1 MTDTVAPRPASRT
14 SRAARR
20 TTPAARRNRRRTAAD
35 AGLLVAAAA
44 FVLPLAW
51 VVLSALDPH
60 ASLRVK
66 VPDGVTLDNFDAIL
80 TPEITFTPL
89 LNSLIL
95 CGGATLLT
103 VVCAVLAAYP
113 LSRFRSRLNRPFL
126 LTILFATSL
135 PITAIMVPVY
145 ALFVRVNMIDTMQG
159 TIFFFAASQLPFAI
173 WLMKNFMDGVPK
185 ELEEAAWTDGASSFQ
200 SLLRIV
206 LPLMGPGVAVVTVF
220 SFVMMWGNF
229 FVPFMLLLSPDQ
241 MPASVSINDF
251 FGNRGMVA
259 YGQLA
264 AFSIVYSTPV
274 VLLYVLISRRL
285 GGGFALGGA
294 VKGRSRGVGR
304 GRTRVRAPPYVP
316 TIRIAGR
323 TARSQHRRGPLRCG
337 ACADPHPARASRALR
352 STPSPPAGCVPP
364 STWDPSTSPTA
375 YGSRTGCRTS
385 PPTSSSPGSGGPP
398 CPRGRS

>member
-1 MTDTVAPRPASRT
+1 MATSPASR
-14 SRAARR
+14 RD
-20 TTPAARRNRRRTAAD
+20 RRRTAAD
-35 AGLLVAAAA
+35 AGLLVVAAA

-66 VPDGVTLDNFDAIL
+66 VPDGLTLEHFDAIL

-89 LNSLIL
+89 LNSVLL

-103 VVCAVLAAYP
+103 VACAALAAYP

-145 ALFVRVNMIDTMQG
+145 ALFVRVNLIDTLHG
-159 TIFFFAASQLPFAI
+159 TIFFFAASQLPFAV

-229 FVPFMLLLSPDQ
+229 FVPFMLLLTPDQ

-294 VKGRSRGVGR
+294 VKG
-304 GRTRVRAPPYVP
+304 
-316 TIRIAGR
+316 
-323 TARSQHRRGPLRCG
+323 
-337 ACADPHPARASRALR
+337 
-352 STPSPPAGCVPP
+352 
-364 STWDPSTSPTA
+364 
-375 YGSRTGCRTS
+375 
-385 PPTSSSPGSGGPP
+385 
-398 CPRGRS
+398 

>member
-1 MTDTVAPRPASRT
+1 MART
-14 SRAARR
+14 PTRTLAARR
-20 TTPAARRNRRRTAAD
+20 TRRRLAAD
-35 AGLLVAAAA
+35 AGLLLAAAA
-44 FVLPLAW
+44 FALPLVW

-60 ASLRVK
+60 ADLRVRA
-66 VPDGVTLDNFDAIL
+66 PDGLTLDHFDAIL
-80 TPEITFTPL
+80 TSDITFTPL

-95 CGGATLLT
+95 CGGATALT
-103 VVCAVLAAYP
+103 VACAALAAYP

-126 LTILFATSL
+126 LTVLFATSL
-135 PITAIMVPVY
+135 PITAVMVPVY
-145 ALFVRVNMIDTMQG
+145 ALFVRVNLIDTLQG
-159 TIFFFAASQLPFAI
+159 TVLFFAASQLPFAI

-229 FVPFMLLLSPDQ
+229 FVPFMLLLTPDR
-241 MPASVSINDF
+241 MPASVSINEF

-294 VKGRSRGVGR
+294 VKG
-304 GRTRVRAPPYVP
+304 
-316 TIRIAGR
+316 
-323 TARSQHRRGPLRCG
+323 
-337 ACADPHPARASRALR
+337 
-352 STPSPPAGCVPP
+352 
-364 STWDPSTSPTA
+364 
-375 YGSRTGCRTS
+375 
-385 PPTSSSPGSGGPP
+385 
-398 CPRGRS
+398 

>member
-1 MTDTVAPRPASRT
+1 MSSANAVKSPARKLS
-14 SRAARR
+14 SRR
-20 TTPAARRNRRRTAAD
+20 TTRRLAAD
-35 AGLLVAAAA
+35 AGLLVVAAA

-51 VVLSALDPH
+51 VILSSLDTK
-60 ASLRVK
+60 ADLKVK
-66 VPDGVTLDNFDAIL
+66 VPDGITLDNYDAVL

-89 LNSLIL
+89 LNSLLL
-95 CGGATLLT
+95 CGGGTLLT
-103 VVCAVLAAYP
+103 VVCAALAAYP
-113 LSRFRSRLNRPFL
+113 LSRFKSRLNRPFM

-145 ALFVRVNMIDTMQG
+145 ALFVQVDLIDTMQG

-229 FVPFMLLLSPDQ
+229 FVPFMLLLTPDQ
-241 MPASVSINDF
+241 MPASVSINEF

-264 AFSIVYSTPV
+264 AFSVVYSTPV
-274 VLLYVLISRRL
+274 ILLYVLVARRL

-294 VKGRSRGVGR
+294 VKG
-304 GRTRVRAPPYVP
+304 
-316 TIRIAGR
+316 
-323 TARSQHRRGPLRCG
+323 
-337 ACADPHPARASRALR
+337 
-352 STPSPPAGCVPP
+352 
-364 STWDPSTSPTA
+364 
-375 YGSRTGCRTS
+375 
-385 PPTSSSPGSGGPP
+385 
-398 CPRGRS
+398 

>member
-1 MTDTVAPRPASRT
+1 MAAT
-14 SRAARR
+14 SLAER
-20 TTPAARRNRRRTAAD
+20 RRNRRLAAD
-35 AGLLVAAAA
+35 AGLLAFAAA

-60 ASLRVK
+60 ADLRVK
-66 VPDGVTLDNFDAIL
+66 VPDGLTTANFDAIL
-80 TPEITFTPL
+80 TDDITFTPL

-103 VVCAVLAAYP
+103 VVCAALAAYP

-126 LTILFATSL
+126 LSILFATSL

-145 ALFVRVNMIDTMQG
+145 ALFVQVDLFDTLQG
-159 TIFFFAASQLPFAI
+159 TILFFAASQLPFAI

-185 ELEEAAWTDGASSFQ
+185 ELEEAAWTDGAGSLQ
-200 SLLRIV
+200 SLTRIV

-229 FVPFMLLLSPDQ
+229 FVPFMLLLTPDR
-241 MPASVSINDF
+241 MPASVSINEF

-274 VLLYVLISRRL
+274 ILLYVLVARRL

-294 VKGRSRGVGR
+294 VKG
-304 GRTRVRAPPYVP
+304 
-316 TIRIAGR
+316 
-323 TARSQHRRGPLRCG
+323 
-337 ACADPHPARASRALR
+337 
-352 STPSPPAGCVPP
+352 
-364 STWDPSTSPTA
+364 
-375 YGSRTGCRTS
+375 
-385 PPTSSSPGSGGPP
+385 
-398 CPRGRS
+398 

>member
-1 MTDTVAPRPASRT
+1 MPGS
-14 SRAARR
+14 
-20 TTPAARRNRRRTAAD
+20 TTLVSRRNSRRYAAD
-35 AGLLVAAAA
+35 AGLLFVAAA

-51 VVLSALDPH
+51 VLLSSVDPK
-60 ASLRVK
+60 ADLKVK
-66 VPDGVTLDNFDAIL
+66 VPDGVTLDNFDAVL
-80 TPEITFTPL
+80 TPDVTFTPL

-103 VVCAVLAAYP
+103 VVCAALAAYP

-145 ALFVRVNMIDTMQG
+145 ALFVQVDLIDTMQG

-229 FVPFMLLLSPDQ
+229 FVPFMLLLTPDQ

-251 FGNRGMVA
+251 FGNRGTVV

-264 AFSIVYSTPV
+264 AFSIIYSTPV
-274 VLLYVLISRRL
+274 VLLYVLVARRL

-294 VKGRSRGVGR
+294 VKG
-304 GRTRVRAPPYVP
+304 
-316 TIRIAGR
+316 
-323 TARSQHRRGPLRCG
+323 
-337 ACADPHPARASRALR
+337 
-352 STPSPPAGCVPP
+352 
-364 STWDPSTSPTA
+364 
-375 YGSRTGCRTS
+375 
-385 PPTSSSPGSGGPP
+385 
-398 CPRGRS
+398 

>member
-1 MTDTVAPRPASRT
+1 MTDTLTP
-14 SRAARR
+14 RR
-20 TTPAARRNRRRTAAD
+20 TTHASRRNRRRTAAD

-66 VPDGVTLDNFDAIL
+66 VPDGVTLDSFDAIL

-294 VKGRSRGVGR
+294 VKG
-304 GRTRVRAPPYVP
+304 
-316 TIRIAGR
+316 
-323 TARSQHRRGPLRCG
+323 
-337 ACADPHPARASRALR
+337 
-352 STPSPPAGCVPP
+352 
-364 STWDPSTSPTA
+364 
-375 YGSRTGCRTS
+375 
-385 PPTSSSPGSGGPP
+385 
-398 CPRGRS
+398 

>member
-1 MTDTVAPRPASRT
+1 MAAT
-14 SRAARR
+14 SLADR
-20 TTPAARRNRRRTAAD
+20 RRNRRLAAD
-35 AGLLVAAAA
+35 AGLLAFAAA

-60 ASLRVK
+60 ADLRVK
-66 VPDGVTLDNFDAIL
+66 VPDGLTTAHFDAIL
-80 TPEITFTPL
+80 TDEITFTPL

-103 VVCAVLAAYP
+103 VACAALAAYP

-126 LTILFATSL
+126 LSILFATSL

-145 ALFVRVNMIDTMQG
+145 ALFVQVDLIDTLQG
-159 TIFFFAASQLPFAI
+159 TILFFAASQLPFAI
-173 WLMKNFMDGVPK
+173 WLMKNFMDGVPR
-185 ELEEAAWTDGASSFQ
+185 ELEEAAWTDGANSLQ
-200 SLLRIV
+200 SLTRIV

-229 FVPFMLLLSPDQ
+229 FVPFMLLLTPDQ
-241 MPASVSINDF
+241 MPASVSINEF

-274 VLLYVLISRRL
+274 ILLYVLVARRL

-294 VKGRSRGVGR
+294 VKG
-304 GRTRVRAPPYVP
+304 
-316 TIRIAGR
+316 
-323 TARSQHRRGPLRCG
+323 
-337 ACADPHPARASRALR
+337 
-352 STPSPPAGCVPP
+352 
-364 STWDPSTSPTA
+364 
-375 YGSRTGCRTS
+375 
-385 PPTSSSPGSGGPP
+385 
-398 CPRGRS
+398 